1 MDKTRAVDDTRQ
13 AVAWGAL
20 FIWWGITEMVEGL
33 PQGAGAIGIGVIL
46 LGLNAS
52 RRLQGAPISM
62 FSTTLGILA
71 LVMGGLQLADS
82 AMRLP
87 FELPVFAIVLIVL
100 GVIVIVR
107 EVAQAV
113 SGRPVQPG

>member
-1 MDKTRAVDDTRQ
+1 MDKIGTVDNTRQ

-20 FIWWGITEMVEGL
+20 FIWWGITEMVEGF

-46 LGLNAS
+46 LGLNAA

-71 LVMGGLQLADS
+71 LVMGGLELANS
-82 AMRLP
+82 SMMLP
-87 FELPVFAIVLIVL
+87 FELPVFPTLLIALGVLIVAGEL
-100 GVIVIVR
+100 
-107 EVAQAV
+107 AQAM
-113 SGRPVQPG
+113 SKRPA

>member
-1 MDKTRAVDDTRQ
+1 MEKTRTLDSTLQ

-46 LGLNAS
+46 LGLNAA
-52 RRLQGAPISM
+52 RRLRGEPVSM

-71 LVMGGLQLADS
+71 LVVGGLELANS
-82 AMRLP
+82 SMALP
-87 FELPVFAIVLIVL
+87 FELPVFATLLIVL
-100 GVIVIVR
+100 GVIIVAR
-107 EVAQAV
+107 ELAQV
-113 SGRPVQPG
+113 MSKRPA